1 MKAPNENYVAEN
13 EANPKKRGR
22 KREPDLKGI
31 RENRLEYI
39 KFLLAGY
46 LSGDFDSMG
55 NGSMAP
61 FARFPYSNKNVCGWK
76 RQTFELQHY
85 YQGRLHGVG

>member
-1 MKAPNENYVAEN
+1 MKTPNENHVAEN

-46 LSGDFDSMG
+46 LSGDFS
-55 NGSMAP
+55 
-61 FARFPYSNKNVCGWK
+61 VW
-76 RQTFELQHY
+76 
-85 YQGRLHGVG
+85 